1 MNGAQNQSQSVQ
13 GHTQAGV
20 MHLNSLTAQSMG
32 VARSKMNSTMMVKFN
47 SSTEKGINQRA
58 NMNKSTLL
66 PQTVNHSNHLNG
78 NSRNPAMKVNMG
90 FDNTTQNDQHMQNS
104 SLEHLNRSMNMHQ
117 TTAFS

>member
-1 MNGAQNQSQSVQ
+1 
-13 GHTQAGV
+13 
-20 MHLNSLTAQSMG
+20 MG

-66 PQTVNHSNHLNG
+66 PQTVVHPTHINA
-78 NSRNPAMKVNMG
+78 NSRNPTMKVNVN
-90 FDNTTQNDQHMQNS
+90 FENTGTDQNMQNN